1 MITLIRESKFNV
13 GQTVSYMSPFG
24 EPRQAK
30 VRGIKY
36 VQTEGI
42 EQSNNKG
49 TFIYTVDSPVGC
61 GEAMVPERMI
71 YSTFEAMKLEELE
84 KMMSNFKLK

>member
-13 GQTVSYMSPFG
+13 GQTVFYMSPFG

-49 TFIYTVDSPVGC
+49 TCRFSCWLWRGNGPREDDIFDFRGYET
-61 GEAMVPERMI
+61 
-71 YSTFEAMKLEELE
+71 
-84 KMMSNFKLK
+84 

>member
-1 MITLIRESKFNV
+1 MITLIKESKFNI
-13 GQTVSYMSPFG
+13 GQTVFYMNQFG

-49 TFIYTVDSPVGC
+49 TFFYTVDSPVGC
-61 GEAMVPERMI
+61 GEAMVPESMI
-71 YSTFEAMKLEELE
+71 YSTFEAMKLAELE
-84 KMMSNFKLK
+84 KMMSNFKMK